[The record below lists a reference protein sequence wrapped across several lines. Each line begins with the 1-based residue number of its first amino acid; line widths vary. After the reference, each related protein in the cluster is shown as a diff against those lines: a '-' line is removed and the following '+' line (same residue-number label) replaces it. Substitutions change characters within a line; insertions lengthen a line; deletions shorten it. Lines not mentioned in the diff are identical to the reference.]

1 MYRVRKSLEKKGGLP
16 PAVPLVP
23 PGLLPHRCPRTF
35 LEMGLC
41 LFRVVPIIEPQDII
55 NHLIDDMDGAAIDV
69 KDHIVVI

>member
-1 MYRVRKSLEKKGGLP
+1 
-16 PAVPLVP
+16 
-23 PGLLPHRCPRTF
+23 
-35 LEMGLC
+35 MGLC